1 MERVYSPAI
10 STHARDLR
18 KDFFIG
24 RTRGDVRAITNSGWI
39 EVVTGSMFSGKTEEL
54 LRRLRRAEI
63 AGQSIAVFKP
73 AVDDRYGET
82 TVGSHVGRQW
92 EAAVVP
98 NEGED
103 IWNIKDELSKK
114 KQNHRTTTQ
123 CRSGD
128 GTNNP
133 GGVIPSNDDSVDV
146 VAIDEANFF
155 STELVSV
162 CESLAN
168 DGYRVV
174 VSGTDQTYRGE
185 PFEPLPQLMA
195 VAEYVDKLQ
204 AICTQC
210 GEPATRNQRLVD
222 DSPAHIDDPTIVVGA
237 DETYEARCRNCHILR
252 HE

>member
-1 MERVYSPAI
+1 M
-10 STHARDLR
+10 H
-18 KDFFIG
+18 
-24 RTRGDVRAITNSGWI
+24 AITNSGWI

-63 AGQSIAVFKP
+63 AGQSVAVFKP

-82 TVGSHVGRQW
+82 TVGSHAGRQW
-92 EAAVVP
+92 EAAIVP
-98 NEGED
+98 NEGD
-103 IWNIKDELSKK
+103 GIWEIKHEIQAGM
-114 KQNHRTTTQ
+114 QNHQMTTESTDTEEVT
-123 CRSGD
+123 G
-128 GTNNP
+128 NNKLN
-133 GGVIPSNDDSVDV
+133 PSEDDPIDI

-162 CESLAN
+162 CEELAN

-185 PFEPLPQLMA
+185 PFKPLPQLMA

-222 DSPAHIDDPTIVVGA
+222 NAPAHVDDPTIIVGA
-237 DETYEARCRNCHILR
+237 DESYEARCRNCHSLQY
-252 HE
+252 E